1 MVEHPPE
8 AAAAVKTPSKSEK
21 LEYPAFPWS
30 QGGGR
35 NKPVLTDKEYRGTS
49 RSSPP
54 SLQSSFAK
62 GPDLPL
68 TRRQSDGGP
77 EISLQGSQLALFQE
91 QLVQQQRQ
99 VQEQMLQMQALGGQ
113 LRSREVRGARG
124 SLSSV
129 EEEEKLRSELKAA
142 QERVRELEGDFGK
155 KTEQQVRLCVCN
167 GGVPLY
173 DVA

>member
-8 AAAAVKTPSKSEK
+8 TAAAVKTPSTSEK
-21 LEYPAFPWS
+21 FEYPAFPWS

-35 NKPVLTDKEYRGTS
+35 NKPVLTDKEYRGIS
-49 RSSPP
+49 QSSPP

-62 GPDLPL
+62 RPDLPL
-68 TRRQSDGGP
+68 ARRQSDGGP
-77 EISLQGSQLALFQE
+77 EISLQGGQLALFQE

-113 LRSREVRGARG
+113 LQSREARGARG

-129 EEEEKLRSELKAA
+129 EEEGLRSGLKAA
-142 QERVRELEGDFGK
+142 QERVRELEGDLGE
-155 KTEQQVRLCVCN
+155 KTEQQVRLC
-167 GGVPLY
+167 GGVPLH